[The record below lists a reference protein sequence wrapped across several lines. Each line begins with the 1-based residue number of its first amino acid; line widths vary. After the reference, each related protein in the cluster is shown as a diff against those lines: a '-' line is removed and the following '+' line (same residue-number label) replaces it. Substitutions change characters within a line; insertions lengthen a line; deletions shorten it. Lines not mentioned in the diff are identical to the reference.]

1 MTTTKT
7 VDIAEQTINT
17 IRFLA
22 VDAVEKAN
30 SGHPGMPMGMASAA
44 YTLWKDFLKHNPK
57 NPAWANRDRFILSNG
72 HGSMLLYSLLHLT
85 GYDMSLDDL
94 KNFRQFHSKT
104 PGHPEYG
111 DAPGIETTTGPLGQ
125 GFATAVGM
133 AIAQKYLNGLFTPS
147 GAPLLDHHIYV
158 FAGDGCMMEGVT
170 SEAAS
175 LAGHLGLGKIIVI
188 YDDNHISID
197 GSTDLTFSEDVKKRF
212 ESYHWH
218 VQSVSDGNDR
228 TAFAAA
234 LRTAQS
240 ETSKPSIIALRTQ
253 IGFGSP
259 NKANNSEAH
268 GSPLGPEETKLTKQN
283 LGWPLEPAF
292 YVPEE
297 AKAWASEALANGA
310 KWETEWTAKWK
321 TWANQNPDGAKLWN
335 RLVDKKLPDGWEKQ
349 LPIFD
354 KEEKLATRAASGKV
368 IGALATVL
376 PELIGGSAD
385 LTPSNNTFA
394 KGMADFTKTNSGRY
408 IRFGVREHAMA
419 SALNGM
425 ALSQMLIPYGGT
437 FFNFL
442 DYMKG
447 GVRLSALM
455 KQKVIYVL
463 THDSI
468 GLGEDGPTHQPV
480 EHLAH
485 LRAMPN
491 TITIRPADANETVAA
506 WKFALETK
514 SNGPINLILSR
525 QNLPVLLKSKYPL
538 AGSVEKG
545 AYVLSEAKGG
555 TAKVLLIATGSEVSL
570 ALTAQEKLEKDG
582 VPTRVVSMPSWEIF
596 SAQTES
602 YRQSVLPKEIKARVS
617 IEALATFGWE
627 RWVGFEGATI
637 GLDHFGASAPATVLF
652 EKFGIT
658 ADAVAA
664 KAKTLL

>member
-7 VDIAEQTINT
+7 VGIAEQTINT

-30 SGHPGMPMGMASAA
+30 SGHPGMPMGMAAA
-44 YTLWKDFLKHNPK
+44 GYTLWKDFLKHNPK
-57 NPAWANRDRFILSNG
+57 NPAWANRDRFVLSNG
-72 HGSMLLYSLLHLT
+72 HGSMLLYALLHLT

-125 GFATAVGM
+125 GLATAVGM

-147 GAPLLDHHIYV
+147 GEPLLDHHIYV

-175 LAGHLGLGKIIVI
+175 LAGHLGLGKIIVV

-197 GSTDLTFSEDVKKRF
+197 GNTDMAFSEDVKKRF
-212 ESYHWH
+212 EAYNWH
-218 VQSVSDGNDR
+218 VQSVSDGNDIK
-228 TAFAAA
+228 ALSGALNAA
-234 LRTAQS
+234 QK
-240 ETSKPSIIALRTQ
+240 ETGRPSLIALRTH

-259 NKANNSEAH
+259 NKVNTSEAH
-268 GSPLGPEETKLTKQN
+268 GSPLGAEETKLTKQN
-283 LGWPLEPAF
+283 LGWPIEPTF

-297 AKAWASEALANGA
+297 AKSWAAETLAQGA
-310 KWETEWTAKWK
+310 KLENDWNAKWK
-321 TWANQNPDGAKLWN
+321 AWADKNPDGAKLWK

-349 LPIFD
+349 LPVFD
-354 KEEKLATRAASGKV
+354 KDEKLATRAASGKV
-368 IGALATVL
+368 IAALAPIL

-385 LTPSNNTFA
+385 LTPSNNTYA
-394 KGMADFTKTNSGRY
+394 KGMADFTKTNPGRY

-455 KQKVIYVL
+455 KQKVIYIL

-468 GLGEDGPTHQPV
+468 GLGEDGPTHQPI

-491 TITIRPADANETVAA
+491 SITIRPADANETVAA
-506 WKFALETK
+506 WKYALETK
-514 SNGPINLILSR
+514 TDGPVNLILSR

-538 AGSVEKG
+538 AGSVDKG

-555 TAKVLLIATGSEVSL
+555 KPQIILIATGSEVSL
-570 ALTAQEKLEKDG
+570 ALSAQEKLEKDG
-582 VPTRVVSMPSWEIF
+582 VATRVVSMPSWEIF

-602 YRQSVLPKEIKARVS
+602 YRQNVLPKEIKARVS
-617 IEALATFGWE
+617 IEALATLGWE
-627 RWVGFEGATI
+627 RWVGLEGATI
-637 GLDHFGASAPATVLF
+637 GLDHFGASAPAPVLF

-664 KAKTLL
+664 KAKALL